1 MLLGSIPSYQRRFSP
16 LPWVCCTVVASGAV
30 RLSLIS
36 VNLASSQLLLP
47 VFFFHLSPVIGV
59 SWWGIWIVG
68 GLGGEVVVGFFSP
81 FCVLVR
87 ICSSAFLSDYKV
99 QSDEASHGRRVLNG
113 LGCVKHCCFRDLSCV

>member
-1 MLLGSIPSYQRRFSP
+1 
-16 LPWVCCTVVASGAV
+16 VCCTVVASGAV
-30 RLSLIS
+30 PFVADFSQS
-36 VNLASSQLLLP
+36 CKFTVALAC
-47 VFFFHLSPVIGV
+47 VFFHLSPVIGV